1 MTRAWL
7 QKELRDHWLALTAWL
22 AFAAALYGLML
33 FGLSQ
38 DQARGSWLEAPRRFA
53 IGWSLLGT
61 TYLAGRLIRRE
72 YNSRTQLFLEA
83 LPVSRTRVLT
93 TKLVMGAALTAG
105 VFGVAIGIATAIG
118 GASQAH
124 GPRLLAFVSV
134 RVLSVAWFVWALL
147 AMAALL
153 GRYRIPLLLV
163 LGLAL
168 TALAQ
173 FTSLELTNLGPARL
187 LGDEL
192 PYEDAVLPWAALAQ
206 TWAGTALCLGACYAL
221 VLAGDGLLTV
231 QLSDRMSHREK
242 VYVTCVLLAFLVGLG
257 TLEATLK
264 PEPFRLSDAVVAEK
278 NGTRVEVSAEL
289 EPAFATELADGML
302 RILESA
308 REEVGLTQLPGLAL
322 LPTRELDPDEAE
334 RAHVANASGV
344 VLRAALDDPE
354 LDSFR
359 LTMVALHDVLSEA
372 RDDRAMKETSHWL
385 LDGFAHLHT
394 ARQLLGEEGVALLWL
409 RAAVIPAQPLE
420 PFLRRWDPAQEE
432 LGTCLS
438 GAAAASVLLTVE
450 TLAGPQALQRLVRRV
465 LDENAQRSWL
475 VADPALETLLQE
487 EAGLTV
493 AAVEQAWTQRL
504 EAVRR
509 EHPDVLEPLRA
520 ARPELELRRLSGRTF
535 ELRHRLTLSP
545 PPEESLRYSV
555 RFGALGPMDVP
566 ENENDFQLQQAQVGS
581 GAFTALPPAL
591 VEGSRWMWVVDL
603 PSPSLRCS
611 VRVLAQRREIR

>member
-7 QKELRDHWLALTAWL
+7 QKELRDHWLALIVWL
-22 AFAAALYGLML
+22 GFAAALYGLLL
-33 FGLSQ
+33 FGLAE

-93 TKLVMGAALTAG
+93 TKLVLGAALTAG
-105 VFGVAIGIATAIG
+105 VFAVAIGIATAIG
-118 GASQAH
+118 GATQAH

-168 TALAQ
+168 MALAQ

-206 TWAGTALCLGACYAL
+206 TWAGIALCLGVSYAL
-221 VLAGDGLLTV
+221 VLARDGLLTV

-257 TLEATLK
+257 TLQATQK
-264 PEPFRLSDAVVAEK
+264 PEPFRLSDAVVAGK
-278 NGTRVEVSAEL
+278 NGARVEVSAEL
-289 EPAFATELADGML
+289 EPELAQELADRML

-308 REEVGLTQLPGLAL
+308 RAEVGLDRLPGLTL

-334 RAHVANASGV
+334 RAQVANASGV
-344 VLRAALDDPE
+344 VLRAALDDPQ

-359 LTMVALHDVLSEA
+359 LTMVALHDVVSKA
-372 RDDRAMKETSHWL
+372 HDDRAMKETSHWM
-385 LDGFAHLHT
+385 LDGFAHLQT
-394 ARQLLGEEGVALLWL
+394 ARELQGEEGERLLWL
-409 RAAVIPAQPLE
+409 RAALIPSQPLE
-420 PFLRRWDPAQEE
+420 PFLRRWDPAQEV

-450 TLAGPQALQRLVRRV
+450 TLAGPQARQRLVRRV
-465 LDENAQRSWL
+465 LDRNARRSWL
-475 VADPALETLLQE
+475 VADPTLETLLQE

-493 AAVEQAWTQRL
+493 EAVEQAWTQRL

-509 EHPDVLEPLRA
+509 EHSTVLDPLRA

-535 ELRHRLTLSP
+535 ELRHRLSLSP
-545 PPEESLRYSV
+545 PPERSPRYSI
-555 RFGALGPMDVP
+555 RFGELGPMDVP
-566 ENENDFQLQQAQVGS
+566 EDENGFQLQQAQVGS
-581 GAFTALPPAL
+581 GAFVALPAAL

-603 PSPSLRCS
+603 PSPALRCS
-611 VRVLAQRREIR
+611 VRVLAERREIR